1 MAILTRLLISG
12 KNGSD
17 AFTSYPITAE
27 NPIYITYQLAD
38 VRNPDQRKGS
48 RSLTIKLLGTN
59 DINKLFE
66 NIFSF
71 NVATQNFN
79 KNLKTPVKY
88 IVDGLENF
96 KGDLQ
101 LIGVNINTDKSIEYE
116 CSILGDGGSLF
127 VDIGDKFVT
136 GNTDSADDL
145 DFSAYNHTYDRA
157 TQILTRGNV
166 GSGLSVLYP
175 FIDNGT
181 NGGSDTIWNVSNF
194 IPCFSLHEYVKKI
207 IEKTG
212 RTYTSTILTATE
224 FKKQILYPNI
234 DKIVLSSTQLSNRQ
248 FYAGLTANFTQT
260 ATVPYTVIHDRE
272 SSPFFDVGNQ
282 NNTAT
287 GIVTLNDSGY
297 YNLVSKVVFRMKFTH
312 SDGTVAYGVFNG
324 MKCYNAID
332 KQSPLASLAV
342 NFSTFLNSNANRI
355 NVNTFETITNE
366 VATGEVFLNA
376 GEQFKTRAAL
386 DVDASALVSFYTA
399 GNVLVT
405 TGTPTYTIEL
415 VSGTTGTAFYGL
427 ATQKTLVEGNT
438 IEVNNALPQKLKQKD
453 LLKSI
458 IQGLNLFIDL
468 DPNDSNNLIIESYDE
483 FYNTTDPIDYGNRT
497 DLSKKQSINPNLL
510 EGKRYIYTYKSDG
523 DKFNELYKSSYGEV
537 FGTEIIDVENDFIKE
552 TKTTE
557 LIFSATPNAA
567 NYGLGIAH
575 PRIYVEEGLTKKSI
589 VPNVRWLI
597 CGGVK
602 QTVNTYTYK
611 QVGLPDEVTNDYLY
625 AGHTDD
631 PFNPTIDLNFGTPKE
646 VYYNFI
652 GTYFTNNNLY
662 NRYHKAYLNNLI
674 DRDGK
679 FVIKHLWLSPRD
691 IYNFSFR
698 NRLFIDNAYW
708 IVNKINNYN
717 PLEEDS
723 TEVELIKL
731 LESNVFSPASFLIS
745 SSTTVNAGTGIESA
759 RLNSGLNLGSNIQN
773 QGTNSIAVGD
783 NIIIPETCSN
793 NFILGDNV
801 ELGDNTNNLSIINGS
816 VIPSINQQYS
826 SVKTI
831 TANYNLYF
839 TDGLILADATSG
851 NITVDLIIGTASL
864 FFNQITVNN
873 ISLSLGKIIT
883 VKKIDSSGNTVT
895 LDGSGALIDG
905 TSTKVISTQNEAI
918 TIQWDGTKWNQI
930 SNYNL
935 SSGGGLTQEIAEGLI

>member
-59 DINKLFE
+59 EINKLFE

-181 NGGSDTIWNVSNF
+181 NGGSDTVWNVSNF

-207 IEKTG
+207 IENTG

-224 FKKQILYPNI
+224 FKNQILYPNI

-248 FYAGLTANFTQT
+248 FYAGLTANFTQISNSVGN
-260 ATVPYTVIHDRE
+260 ANPYTVIHDRE

-282 NNTAT
+282 NNTTT
-287 GIVTLNDSGY
+287 GIVTLNESGY
-297 YNLVSKVVFRMKFTH
+297 YNLVSKVVFRIKFTH
-312 SDGTVAYGVFNG
+312 SDATVAYADFNG
-324 MKCYNAID
+324 MRIYNAID
-332 KQSPLASLAV
+332 KQSPLSSLAV
-342 NFSTFLNSNANRI
+342 NNFFSPTTI
-355 NVNTFETITNE
+355 NVNTFQTITNE

-386 DVDASALVSFYTA
+386 SASSSSLPLFYTA

-510 EGKRYIYTYKSDG
+510 EGKRYIYTYKSDS

-557 LIFSATPNAA
+557 LVFSATPNAA

-602 QTVNTYTYK
+602 QTTNPYTYK
-611 QVGLPDEVTNDYLY
+611 QIGLSDLVTNDYLY

-652 GTYFTNNNLY
+652 GTYFTNNNNY
-662 NRYHKAYLNNLI
+662 NRFHKAYLNNLI
-674 DRDGK
+674 NRDGK

-717 PLEEDS
+717 PLQEDS

-731 LESNVFSPASFLIS
+731 LESNVFSPTSYLIS
-745 SSTTVNAGTGIESA
+745 SSTTVNAGNGIESA
-759 RLNSGLNLGSNIQN
+759 RLNSGLNLGTNIQN

-826 SVKTI
+826 AVKTI
-831 TANYNLYF
+831 TADYNLTYI
-839 TDGLILADATSG
+839 DGLLLVDATAA
-851 NITVDLIIGTASL
+851 NVTVDLSIAFPDFMFSTV
-864 FFNQITVNN
+864 TVNGVS
-873 ISLSLGKIIT
+873 IELGKIVTI
-883 VKKIDSSGNTVT
+883 KKIDSSGNTVT
-895 LDGSGALIDG
+895 VDGDGTLIDG
-905 TSTKVISTQNEAI
+905 AATYTIYTQYDSI
-918 TIQWDGTKWNQI
+918 TLQWDGTNWNI
-930 SNYNL
+930 
-935 SSGGGLTQEIAEGLI
+935 I